1 MKELYCKL
9 MHLLLI
15 IIFLCLVS
23 TKVFDLRICDILLLT
38 FLIICVSVFLS
49 VNNATAIIFASN
61 GYESY
66 YAIDSMVVLVCNG
79 FTVTIIVHPHG
90 VFTLAYSGTVT
101 GTGAG
106 TGIMQNIS
114 HYTGTGT
121 GTGTGRTLFT
131 CPK

>member
-9 MHLLLI
+9 MHLLL

-38 FLIICVSVFLS
+38 FLIICVSVSLS

-79 FTVTIIVHPHG
+79 FTVTIIVHPQTVDFCLSQLRVSVSVTRFHRYWK
-90 VFTLAYSGTVT
+90 VFL
-101 GTGAG
+101 
-106 TGIMQNIS
+106 
-114 HYTGTGT
+114 
-121 GTGTGRTLFT
+121 
-131 CPK
+131 